1 MAKTKSSKKTKKTSF
16 VSIRK
21 QAHGFEVSLD
31 SNDWGDDSNHSFTT
45 KEEAVDFLMN
55 EVEKL

>member
-1 MAKTKSSKKTKKTSF
+1 MPKTKTAKKTKKINF

-45 KEEAVDFLMN
+45 KEEAVEFLMD

>member
-1 MAKTKSSKKTKKTSF
+1 MAKIKKAKKIKKTNY

-31 SNDWGDDSNHSFTT
+31 SNEWDDSSSHSFTT
-45 KEEAVDFLMN
+45 KEEAVEFLMD